1 MNRANTKTREQIIQ
15 EYIDWYIEGATLAEL
30 QDAVAQQMWDDLD
43 SLPTAE
49 LVQDIRQYAPEIVE
63 NITLAI

>member
-43 SLPTAE
+43 SLPASE